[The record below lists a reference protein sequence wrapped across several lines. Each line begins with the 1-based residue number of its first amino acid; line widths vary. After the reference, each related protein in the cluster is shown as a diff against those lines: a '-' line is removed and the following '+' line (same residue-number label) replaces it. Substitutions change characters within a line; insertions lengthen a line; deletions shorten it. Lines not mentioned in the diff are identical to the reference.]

1 MCHFGEF
8 RVDVF
13 RHPFA
18 HVPFAG
24 IADDASD
31 GGMVADDLTL
41 GDVEL
46 RFLSQ
51 GQGAVIGGGTAFA
64 VGPFTAALRRALLRV
79 VTAPFRLAAALVLRP
94 VAQSILRRHKA
105 SVKKRKEKKKSAKHP
120 LQEGG
125 KVLYNSN

>member
-64 VGPFTAALRRALLRV
+64 VGPFAGS
-79 VTAPFRLAAALVLRP
+79 PFRRD
-94 VAQSILRRHKA
+94 VAVVPTSFA
-105 SVKKRKEKKKSAKHP
+105 
-120 LQEGG
+120 
-125 KVLYNSN
+125 